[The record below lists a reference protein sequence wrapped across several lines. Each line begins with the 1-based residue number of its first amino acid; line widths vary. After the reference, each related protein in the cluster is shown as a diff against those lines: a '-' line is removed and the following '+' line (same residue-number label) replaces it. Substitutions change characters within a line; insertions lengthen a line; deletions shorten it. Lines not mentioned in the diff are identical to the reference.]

1 MRTQLV
7 TITAILTL
15 AVATFSCSHRG
26 SVETATLA
34 GMSTQPKDQSGP
46 SVENRTA
53 AHTAATERRWYLTA
67 AWNEAA
73 AVHAFQEAVAAHE
86 AEQARLAELRRVE
99 AEAEAEAE
107 RQRQSDNEQ
116 PAQDEPP
123 SYGSGRCGG
132 DLPPCAVLACES
144 GGNIHAQ
151 NPTSSASGKWQFIQS
166 TANAAARAIGRPDL
180 VGSPAS
186 SWPESVQD
194 QAAAW
199 LYAGGA
205 GRGHW
210 SC

>member
-1 MRTQLV
+1 
-7 TITAILTL
+7 
-15 AVATFSCSHRG
+15 VAEAAADGVQRS
-26 SVETATLA
+26 ATL
-34 GMSTQPKDQSGP
+34 
-46 SVENRTA
+46 
-53 AHTAATERRWYLTA
+53 ERHWYLTA

-73 AVHAFQEAVAAHE
+73 AVHAFQEAVVAHE
-86 AEQARLAELRRVE
+86 AEQAEARRLEEQQARRTE
-99 AEAEAEAE
+99 QADERRRQAAAE
-107 RQRQSDNEQ
+107 RPE
-116 PAQDEPP
+116 PEPP
-123 SYGSGRCGG
+123 STPAYGSGRCGG

-144 GGNIHAQ
+144 GGDIHAQ

-210 SC
+210 AC